1 MGNYN
6 SWKSEDRYYDICP
19 MCGQKLPQRHMVLLK
34 KQIHTLIKNLQDYV
48 KIVI

>member
-19 MCGQKLPQRHMVLLK
+19 MCRKEITSKTHDIVK
-34 KQIHTLIKNLQDYV
+34 KSGYIH
-48 KIVI
+48 